1 MIKQVFYFILFTLI
15 TGLMF
20 LCIQKYFNSNFWLT
34 NFWFVFALLFVIVF
48 LSFSGSLFVIL
59 KTKTNATFIL
69 LAIQVFKFFLC
80 LLFAVIYIQFIKV
93 KAVVFVSNFFSIY
106 LLFSIFEIYSLLF
119 NLRHQNK
126 KLKTSN

>member
-20 LCIQKYFNSNFWLT
+20 LCIQKYFNSNFWLP

-126 KLKTSN
+126 S